1 MRPVLLSGLAF
12 AALFP
17 ASIVHAQ
24 DQAIPVPAPSPATSS
39 SSTDAAS
46 VTPKDPKDIVVT
58 GKRLDDARAHITPSL
73 GATSYEMTSETIK
86 ALPGGE
92 NQQFNQILLQ
102 LPGVVQ
108 DGFGQFHVRD
118 DHNGLQ
124 YRINGTVLP
133 EGLAV
138 FGQTLSPRLVSKLA
152 LLTGALPAQYGLRS
166 AGIIDIT
173 TKSGLFQNGGTVSLY
188 GGSHDTIEP
197 SFTYG
202 GSTGATNYFVSGDY
216 RHDALGIESV
226 DGRSKPL
233 HDDTDQYQG
242 FAYVDHILSENNRI
256 SFVGGYSNQ
265 WFQIP
270 NPVGAQPDGTWSVG
284 GQTAFPSEALNERQ
298 LERTGFGQV
307 SFLHDEEPLTVQ
319 ASLFARYSSLRY
331 RPDVLGEL
339 LFNGQAQAALKQDFT
354 IGGQIDGVYH
364 LGNAHT
370 LRSGLL
376 LSRDRSTSATQTNVF
391 PVDDAGAQA
400 GEPIVIADHDGK
412 TATTVSAYL
421 QDEWK
426 LAPTLTLNYG
436 TRYDHYA
443 GYRTENQL
451 SPRANL
457 VWQPDARFTGHI
469 GYARYF
475 VPPPFENVAVTSVT
489 ALQGTSGFPAV
500 TQDTTPFAERQHYF
514 DAGFQVKQTPH
525 FTWGIDA
532 YYRISK
538 NLIDE
543 GQFGAPIILTPFN
556 YAKGRLGGIEANAS
570 YVRGPWSLYANFS
583 AAKAKGRDIVSSQF
597 SFGADDLVYIANH
610 YIYLDHDQT
619 YTGSGGLSY
628 AFQSGALAGTS
639 VGGSMLYGSGLRT
652 DQTLADGSTVP
663 NGGKLSPYAQV
674 NLTANHHFS
683 GPGIDI
689 RFDVINVA
697 DHKYEIRD
705 GGGVGVGAPQYGPRR
720 GVFFGISK
728 AFG

>member
-1 MRPVLLSGLAF
+1 MRSLSFLSFSLLAF
-12 AALFP
+12 AVAT
-17 ASIVHAQ
+17 AARAQ
-24 DQAIPVPAPSPATSS
+24 EAPVAADAATPTPTPPATNGN
-39 SSTDAAS
+39 
-46 VTPKDPKDIVVT
+46 DIVVT
-58 GKRLDDARAHITPSL
+58 GKRLDDARAHIQPSL
-73 GATSYEMTSETIK
+73 GATSYDMTSATIQ

-92 NQQFNQILLQ
+92 NQQLNQILLQ

-138 FGQTLSPRLVSKLA
+138 FGQTLSPRLVSRID

-173 TKSGLFQNGGTVSLY
+173 TKSGLFQDGGTVSLY

-202 GSTGATNYFVSGDY
+202 GSSGRSNYFVSGDY
-216 RHDALGIESV
+216 RHDSLGIESV
-226 DGRSKPL
+226 DGRSDPV

-242 FAYVDHILSENNRI
+242 FAYVDHILNDSNRI

-270 NPVGAQPDGTWSVG
+270 NPVGLQPDGSWSVG
-284 GQTAFPSEALNERQ
+284 GQTAFPSEALDQRQ
-298 LERTGFGQV
+298 LERTGFGQL
-307 SFLHDEEPLTVQ
+307 SILHDDEPLTIQ

-339 LFNGQAQAALKQDFT
+339 LFNGQAQAAFKQDFT
-354 IGGQIDGVYH
+354 IGGQADGVYH
-364 LGNAHT
+364 LGDAHT
-370 LRSGLL
+370 LRGGMLL
-376 LSRDRSTSATQTNVF
+376 TRDRSDSDTSTSVF
-391 PVDDAGAQA
+391 PVDASGAQA
-400 GEPIVIADHDGK
+400 GEPLSIADRDAK
-412 TATTVSAYL
+412 TAFTASVYL
-421 QDEWK
+421 QDEWT

-436 TRYDHYA
+436 ARFDRYA

-475 VPPPFENVAVTSVT
+475 VPPPFENVAVTSV
-489 ALQGTSGFPAV
+489 ASLVGTSAYPAV
-500 TQDTTPFAERQHYF
+500 TTDTTPFAERQHYF
-514 DAGFQVKQTPH
+514 DAGFQMKPGAH
-525 FTWGIDA
+525 LTWGIDA

-556 YAKGRLGGIEANAS
+556 YAQGRIGGIEANAS
-570 YVRGPWSLYANFS
+570 YTRGPWTAYANFA

-597 SFGADDLVYIANH
+597 SFAADDLATIATR
-610 YIYLDHDQT
+610 YIYLDHDQSF
-619 YTGSGGLSY
+619 TGSGGLSY
-628 AFQSGALAGTS
+628 APRSGVLAGTS
-639 VGGSMLYGSGLRT
+639 LGGTMLYGSGLRT
-652 DQTLADGSTVP
+652 DGAIP
-663 NGGKLSPYAQV
+663 NGAKLSPYAEV
-674 NLTANHHFS
+674 NLTASHHFAAS
-683 GPGIDI
+683 GVDL
-689 RFDVINVA
+689 RLDVINLA
-697 DHKYEIRD
+697 DHRYEIRD
-705 GGGVGVGAPQYGPRR
+705 GNGVGVGAPQYGPRR
-720 GVFFGISK
+720 GVFVGIAK

>member
-1 MRPVLLSGLAF
+1 MRHVLLAGYSLAALVAVHATPGLAQVASPPPGTP
-12 AALFP
+12 AADTP
-17 ASIVHAQ
+17 PSVASAPTDSAANQ
-24 DQAIPVPAPSPATSS
+24 DIL
-39 SSTDAAS
+39 
-46 VTPKDPKDIVVT
+46 VT
-58 GKRLDDARAHITPSL
+58 GKRLDDARAHIQPSL
-73 GATSYEMTSETIK
+73 GATSYEMTSATIQ

-124 YRINGTVLP
+124 YRINGTILP

-138 FGQTLSPRLVSKLA
+138 FGQTLSPRLVSKLD

-202 GSTGATNYFVSGDY
+202 GSTGRTNYFVSGDY
-216 RHDALGIESV
+216 RHDSLGIESV
-226 DGRSKPL
+226 DGRSNPV

-242 FAYVDHILSENNRI
+242 FAYVDHILNDNDRI

-270 NPVGAQPDGTWSVG
+270 DPIGAQPDGTWSVG
-284 GQTAFPSEALNERQ
+284 GQTAFPSERLNERQ

-331 RPDVLGEL
+331 RPDILGEL
-339 LFNGQAQAALKQDFT
+339 LYNGQAQAAFKQDFT
-354 IGGQIDGVYH
+354 IGGQLDGVYH
-364 LGNAHT
+364 VGAAHT
-370 LRSGLL
+370 LRGGLL
-376 LSRDRSTSATQTNVF
+376 LTRDRSTSDTTTHVF
-391 PVDDAGAQA
+391 PVDDTGDQA
-400 GEPIVIADHDGK
+400 GEPIAIDDHGGK
-412 TATTVSAYL
+412 TAVTVSGYL

-436 TRYDHYA
+436 ARYDHYD
-443 GYRTENQL
+443 GYRTESQL
-451 SPRANL
+451 SPRASL
-457 VWQPDARFTGHI
+457 VWQPDTRFTGHI

-475 VPPPFENVAVTSVT
+475 VPPPFENVALASVA
-489 ALQGTSGFPAV
+489 ALQGTSGAPAV
-500 TQDTTPFAERQHYF
+500 STDTTPFAERQHYF
-514 DAGFQVKQTPH
+514 DAGFQMKSSAY

-556 YAKGRLGGIEANAS
+556 YASGRLGGIEANAS
-570 YVRGPWSLYANFS
+570 YARGPWSVYANFA

-597 SFGADDLVYIANH
+597 SFSADDLAYIANH

-619 YTGSGGLSY
+619 FTGSGGASY
-628 AFQSGALAGTS
+628 AVKSGVLAGTS
-639 VGGSMLYGSGLRT
+639 LGGSLLYGSGLRT
-652 DQTLADGSTVP
+652 DGTVP
-663 NGGKLSPYAQV
+663 NGAKLSPYAQV
-674 NLTANHHFS
+674 NLTASHHFA
-683 GPGIDI
+683 GPNVDV

-720 GVFFGISK
+720 GVFVGVTK
-728 AFG
+728 AFE

>member
-1 MRPVLLSGLAF
+1 MRPLIVTMLPLLL
-12 AALFP
+12 P
-17 ASIVHAQ
+17 AVAHAQ
-24 DQAIPVPAPSPATSS
+24 TGAATGAPAQTSADPATAPAPADPAP
-39 SSTDAAS
+39 A
-46 VTPKDPKDIVVT
+46 KDIVVT
-58 GKRLDDARAHITPSL
+58 GQRLDAARAHIQPSL
-73 GATSYEMTSETIK
+73 GATSYEMTSATIQ

-92 NQQFNQILLQ
+92 NQQFNQVLLQ

-138 FGQTLSPRLVSKLA
+138 FGQTLSPRLVDRLE

-173 TKSGLFQNGGTVSLY
+173 TKSGLFHNGGTVSLY

-202 GSTGATNYFVSGDY
+202 GSTGRTNYFVSGDY

-226 DGRSKPL
+226 DGRSNPV

-242 FAYVDHILSENNRI
+242 FAYVDHILNDNNRV

-270 NPVGAQPDGTWSVG
+270 DPVGAQPDGSWSVG
-284 GQTAFPSEALNERQ
+284 GRTAYPSEALNERQ
-298 LERTGFGQV
+298 LERTGFGQL
-307 SFLHDEEPLTVQ
+307 SLLHDAEPLTIQ
-319 ASLFARYSSLRY
+319 ASVFARYSSLRY
-331 RPDVLGEL
+331 RPDLLGEL

-354 IGGQIDGVYH
+354 IGAQGDAVYH
-364 LGNAHT
+364 LGSAHT
-370 LRSGLL
+370 LRGGLL
-376 LSRDRSTSATQTNVF
+376 VSRDRSTSATQTSVF
-391 PVDDAGAQA
+391 PVDDSGAQA
-400 GEPIVIADHDGK
+400 GEPIVLADRAAK
-412 TATTVSAYL
+412 TAVTLSLYL

-436 TRYDHYA
+436 ARYDHYA
-443 GYRTENQL
+443 GYRTEQQL

-457 VWQPDARFTGHI
+457 VWQPDSRFTGHI

-475 VPPPFENVAVTSVT
+475 VPPPFENVAVTSVA
-489 ALQGTSGFPAV
+489 ALAGTSAYPEV
-500 TQDTTPFAERQHYF
+500 TTDTTPFAERQHYF
-514 DAGFQVKQTPH
+514 DAGFQIRADAH
-525 FTWGIDA
+525 LTWGIDA

-556 YAKGRLGGIEANAS
+556 YAQGRIGGIEANAS
-570 YVRGPWSLYANFS
+570 YARGPWSLYANFA

-597 SFGADDLVYIANH
+597 SFSADDLAYIAGH
-610 YIYLDHDQT
+610 YIYLDHDQS

-628 AFQSGALAGTS
+628 ALRTGALAGS
-639 VGGSMLYGSGLRT
+639 KIGGSLLYGSGLRT
-652 DQTLADGSTVP
+652 DGAVP
-663 NGGKLSPYAQV
+663 NGAKLSPYAQV
-674 NLTANHHFS
+674 NLTASHHFAA
-683 GPGIDI
+683 PDVDV

-720 GVFFGISK
+720 GFFVGVSK

>member
-1 MRPVLLSGLAF
+1 MRHVLFTGFSLLAVLSAS
-12 AALFP
+12 AARAQDGAATPPAADTPAATP
-17 ASIVHAQ
+17 ASG
-24 DQAIPVPAPSPATSS
+24 
-39 SSTDAAS
+39 
-46 VTPKDPKDIVVT
+46 KDIVVT
-58 GKRLDDARAHITPSL
+58 GQRLDEARAHIQPSL
-73 GATSYEMTSETIK
+73 GATSYEMTSATIQ

-92 NQQFNQILLQ
+92 NQQFNQVLLQ

-124 YRINGTVLP
+124 YRINGTILP

-138 FGQTLSPRLVSKLA
+138 FGQTLSPRLVSKLD

-188 GGSHDTIEP
+188 GGSHDTIQP

-202 GSTGATNYFVSGDY
+202 GSTGRTNYFVSGDY
-216 RHDALGIESV
+216 RHDSLGIESV
-226 DGRSKPL
+226 DGRSKPV
-233 HDDTDQYQG
+233 HDQTDQYQG
-242 FAYVDHILSENNRI
+242 FAYVDHILNDNNRI

-265 WFQIP
+265 WFEIP

-284 GQTAFPSEALNERQ
+284 GQTAYPSERLNERQ

-307 SFLHDEEPLTVQ
+307 AFLHDDEPLTVQ

-339 LFNGQAQAALKQDFT
+339 LFNGQAQAAFKQDFT
-354 IGGQIDGVYH
+354 IGGQVDGVYH
-364 LGNAHT
+364 LGSAHT
-370 LRSGLL
+370 LRGGVLL
-376 LSRDRSTSATQTNVF
+376 TRDRSTSSTSTSVF
-391 PVDDAGAQA
+391 PVDGGGAQA
-400 GEPIVIADHDGK
+400 GEPIVIGEHDAK
-412 TATTVSAYL
+412 TAVTISGYL

-436 TRYDHYA
+436 ARYDHYA

-451 SPRANL
+451 SPRVNL
-457 VWQPDARFTGHI
+457 VWQPDARFTGHV

-475 VPPPFENVAVTSVT
+475 VPPPFENVANTSIT
-489 ALQGTSGFPAV
+489 ALQGTSAYPAV
-500 TQDTTPFAERQHYF
+500 TDNTTPFAERQHYF
-514 DAGFQVKQTPH
+514 DAGFQMKSSPH

-556 YAKGRLGGIEANAS
+556 YARGRLGGIEANAS
-570 YVRGPWSLYANFS
+570 YRRGPWTAYANFA

-597 SFGADDLVYIANH
+597 SFGADDLAYIARH
-610 YIYLDHDQT
+610 YIYLDHDQS
-619 YTGSGGLSY
+619 YTGSAGLSY
-628 AFQSGALAGTS
+628 AVRSGVLEGTS
-639 VGGSMLYGSGLRT
+639 LGGTMLYGSGLRT
-652 DQTLADGSTVP
+652 DATLADGSTIP
-663 NGGKLSPYAQV
+663 NGGKLSPYAQF
-674 NLTANHHFS
+674 NLTVSHHFA
-683 GPGIDI
+683 GPNVDV
-689 RFDVINVA
+689 RVDVINVA

-705 GGGVGVGAPQYGPRR
+705 GGGVGVGAPQFGPRR
-720 GVFFGISK
+720 GVFVGITK

>member
-1 MRPVLLSGLAF
+1 MHHVLRAGLGLAI
-12 AALFP
+12 LC
-17 ASIVHAQ
+17 
-24 DQAIPVPAPSPATSS
+24 PVPAAQAQAQAQPTPTSG
-39 SSTDAAS
+39 AS
-46 VTPKDPKDIVVT
+46 VAAPADIVVT
-58 GKRLDDARAHITPSL
+58 GRRLDEARAHIQPSL
-73 GATSYEMTSETIK
+73 GATSYEITSETIK

-138 FGQTLSPRLVSKLA
+138 FGQTMSPRLVDKLA

-188 GGSHDTIEP
+188 GGSHDTIQP

-202 GSTGATNYFVSGDY
+202 GSTGSTNYFVSGDY
-216 RHDALGIESV
+216 RHNALGIESV
-226 DGRSKPL
+226 DGRSNPV

-242 FAYVDHILSENNRI
+242 FAYLDHILNENNRI

-270 NPVGAQPDGTWSVG
+270 NPVGAQPDGTWTVG
-284 GQTAFPSEALNERQ
+284 GRTAFPSAALDERQ
-298 LERTGFGQV
+298 LERTGFGQLAI
-307 SFLHDEEPLTVQ
+307 LHDAEPLTVQ

-339 LFNGQAQAALKQDFT
+339 LFNGQAQAALKRDVT
-354 IGGQIDGVYH
+354 VGGQIDAVYH
-364 LGNAHT
+364 LGSAHT
-370 LRSGLL
+370 LRGGLL
-376 LSRDRSTSATQTNVF
+376 LTSDRSRSITRTSVF
-391 PVDDAGAQA
+391 PVDDDTGAQA
-400 GEPIVIADHDGK
+400 GEPIVIGDRSGR
-412 TATTVSAYL
+412 TATTVSGYL
-421 QDEWK
+421 QDEWT

-436 TRYDHYA
+436 VRYDRYA
-443 GYRTENQL
+443 GYRTEDQL

-457 VWQPDARFTGHI
+457 VWQPDARFTAHV

-475 VPPPFENVAVTSVT
+475 VPPPFENVAITSVA
-489 ALQGTSGFPAV
+489 ALRGTSGYPDV
-500 TQDTTPFAERQHYF
+500 VQDTTPFSERQHYF
-514 DAGFQVKQTPH
+514 DVGVQVRQTPH
-525 FTWGIDA
+525 FTWGVDA
-532 YYRISK
+532 YYRISH
-538 NLIDE
+538 NLVDE

-556 YAKGRLGGIEANAS
+556 YRQGRIGGIEANAS
-570 YVRGPWSLYANFS
+570 YTRGAWSAYANF
-583 AAKAKGRDIVSSQF
+583 AAARARGRDIVSSQF
-597 SFGADDLVYIANH
+597 SFDADDLAYIASH
-610 YIYLDHDQT
+610 FIYLDHDQR

-628 AFQSGALAGTS
+628 AVPSGALAGTRF
-639 VGGSMLYGSGLRT
+639 GGSMLYGSGLRT
-652 DQTLADGSTVP
+652 DAPRADGSVIP
-663 NGGKLSPYAQV
+663 NGGKLPPYAQF
-674 NLTANHHFS
+674 NLTASHHFA
-683 GPGIDI
+683 GPGMDV
-689 RFDVINVA
+689 RLDVINVA

-720 GVFFGISK
+720 GVFVGISK

>member
-1 MRPVLLSGLAF
+1 MRPGLFLTLSLLPFLAP
-12 AALFP
+12 AVAQAQEAPAPTPIPLP
-17 ASIVHAQ
+17 ASTDPSA
-24 DQAIPVPAPSPATSS
+24 PAPATANS
-39 SSTDAAS
+39 
-46 VTPKDPKDIVVT
+46 DIIVT
-58 GKRLDDARAHITPSL
+58 GQRLDAARAHIQPSL
-73 GATSYEMTSETIK
+73 GATSYEMTSATIQ

-124 YRINGTVLP
+124 YRINGTILP

-138 FGQTLSPRLVSKLA
+138 FGQTLSPRLVAKLD

-202 GSTGATNYFVSGDY
+202 GSTGRTNYFVSGDY

-226 DGRSKPL
+226 DGRAKPV

-242 FAYVDHILSENNRI
+242 FAYVDHILNDNNRV

-284 GQTAFPSEALNERQ
+284 GRTAFPSEALDERQ
-298 LERTGFGQV
+298 LERTGFGQLSV
-307 SFLHDEEPLTVQ
+307 LHDDEPLTVQ
-319 ASLFARYSSLRY
+319 ASVFGRYSSLRY

-354 IGGQIDGVYH
+354 LGAQADAVYH
-364 LGNAHT
+364 IGSAHT
-370 LRSGLL
+370 LRGGLL
-376 LSRDRSTSATQTNVF
+376 LSRDRSTSATQTHVF
-391 PVDDAGAQA
+391 PVDDDSGAQA
-400 GEPIVIADHDGK
+400 GEPIVIADRSAK
-412 TATTVSAYL
+412 TAVTLSGYL
-421 QDEWK
+421 QDEW
-426 LAPTLTLNYG
+426 AFTPTLTLNYG
-436 TRYDHYA
+436 ARYDHYA

-457 VWQPDARFTGHI
+457 VWQPDGRFTGHV

-475 VPPPFENVAVTSVT
+475 VPPPFENVAVTSV
-489 ALQGTSGFPAV
+489 ASLVGTSAYPEV
-500 TQDTTPFAERQHYF
+500 PTDTTPFAERQHYF
-514 DAGFQVKQTPH
+514 DAGFQMKPSAH
-525 FTWGIDA
+525 FSWGIDA

-556 YAKGRLGGIEANAS
+556 YAQGRIGGIEANAS
-570 YVRGPWSLYANFS
+570 YTAGPWSVYANFA

-597 SFGADDLVYIANH
+597 SFSADDLASIANH
-610 YIYLDHDQT
+610 YIYLDHDQS

-628 AFQSGALAGTS
+628 AVRSGMLAGTKI
-639 VGGSMLYGSGLRT
+639 GGSLLYGSGLRT
-652 DQTLADGSTVP
+652 DGAVP
-663 NGGKLSPYAQV
+663 NGAKLSPYAQV
-674 NLTANHHFS
+674 NLTASHHFAA
-683 GPGIDI
+683 PDLDV
-689 RFDVINVA
+689 RVDVINVA
-697 DHKYEIRD
+697 DHRYEIRD
-705 GGGVGVGAPQYGPRR
+705 GGGVGVGAPQFGPRR
-720 GVFFGISK
+720 GVFIGVSK